1 MPSVLFSGVVEG
13 LRARLVWGNGRRSK
27 DYRTPA
33 LENAYASAAE
43 EDSMSTISAR
53 PSLLALALIA
63 LPVLAMTLSVASAV
77 ACAVVSEV
85 VTSVVRTAL
94 GA

>member
-1 MPSVLFSGVVEG
+1 
-13 LRARLVWGNGRRSK
+13 
-27 DYRTPA
+27 
-33 LENAYASAAE
+33 
-43 EDSMSTISAR
+43 MSTISAR

-77 ACAVVSEV
+77 ACAVVNEV
-85 VTSVVRTAL
+85 VTGVIRTAL

>member
-1 MPSVLFSGVVEG
+1 M
-13 LRARLVWGNGRRSK
+13 N
-27 DYRTPA
+27 
-33 LENAYASAAE
+33 
-43 EDSMSTISAR
+43 TISAR

-63 LPVLAMTLSVASAV
+63 LPVLAMTLSVASEV

-85 VTSVVRTAL
+85 VTTVVRTAL